1 MGKYDD
7 IIGLPHHRSAY
18 RPAMLAENRAAQ
30 FAPFAALTGHDEA
43 IIESARLTDA
53 RRELSDEEKERLGRH
68 IERAYRSGAS
78 VEITYFQADRTK
90 EGGEY
95 IKVESAVV
103 KVDEVERRL
112 TLASGRTIAFDDIL
126 SIV

>member
-18 RPAMLAENRAAQ
+18 RPAMPAENRAAQ

-43 IIESARLTDA
+43 IAESARLTDA

-95 IKVESAVV
+95 VKVESAVV
-103 KVDEVERRL
+103 KVDEVERSL